1 MRDVTKLGLRLFIFT
16 LIAALAL
23 AVTNEITSGPI
34 AQQELAA
41 GQAAQRAVLPE
52 AEIFETQEIQ
62 TAPEY
67 DQITELYVGKT
78 GDEVVGYVMT
88 ASPQGYGGPI
98 PITLGIGADGSI
110 HGVSVGDLQ
119 ETAGL
124 GSKVGEEPF
133 TSQFPGLAADPAEID
148 ANVQTISGATIS
160 SQAFVTAVRQMTAY
174 SKDVLG
180 VVPNA
185 AVPTLEGDD
194 LVRKEFVDAAE
205 AFEALDVMSLLG
217 DYETIQSVYT
227 GTVGDDAVGY
237 VFELSSKGF
246 ADQIGLRMGITTDG
260 VISKVVMTA
269 NNETPDYGTKTTDP
283 AFCGQFDGNAATVE
297 GYMEGVD
304 VMSGATV
311 SSNAVFKA
319 VGQAVDFYNQYLVPK
334 PEEAGA
340 GNVYEVTGFQPMKVE
355 ITVEDGKITSFE
367 VTEHNETP
375 SYGADV
381 IAAGFD
387 SLIGQDIATAQFDV
401 VSGVTLTCNA
411 INDALAQAAAA
422 AGTGA
427 EAVASTGSSSGVYE
441 VKGFQPMKVEVVV
454 EDGKIASVAVTE
466 HNETAGFGADLIA
479 EGFDSLIGQDIAT
492 AEFDVVSG
500 ATMTCNAINEA
511 LKQAAEATGT
521 GAEESVPV
529 SAEAETETAS
539 GNVYE
544 VTGFQPMKVEITVE
558 DGKITSF
565 AVTEHNETPSYGADV
580 IAAGFDSLIGQDIA
594 TAQFDVVSGVT
605 LTCNAINDALAQAA
619 AAAGTG
625 AEESVPASTEA
636 EPETVADG
644 NVYEVTGFQPMKVEI
659 AVEDGK
665 IASFAV
671 TEHNETAGFGADL
684 IAEGFDSLI
693 GQDIATA
700 KFDVVSG
707 VTLTSNAINDALAQ
721 AAAAAGTGAEAVAST
736 GSSSGVYE
744 VKGFQP
750 MKVEIAVEDGKIT
763 SFAVTE
769 HNETPGYGADVIA
782 AGFDSLIGQDIATA
796 EFDVVSGAT
805 MTSNAINEALAQAA
819 EGVQE

>member
-454 EDGKIASVAVTE
+454 EDGKVASVTVTE
-466 HNETAGFGADLIA
+466 HNETPGYGADVIA
-479 EGFDSLIGQDIAT
+479 AGFDSLIGQDIAT

-671 TEHNETAGFGADL
+671 TEHNETPD
-684 IAEGFDSLI
+684 
-693 GQDIATA
+693 
-700 KFDVVSG
+700 
-707 VTLTSNAINDALAQ
+707 
-721 AAAAAGTGAEAVAST
+721 
-736 GSSSGVYE
+736 
-744 VKGFQP
+744 
-750 MKVEIAVEDGKIT
+750 
-763 SFAVTE
+763 
-769 HNETPGYGADVIA
+769 YGADVIA

>member
-441 VKGFQPMKVEVVV
+441 VKGFQPMKVE
-454 EDGKIASVAVTE
+454 
-466 HNETAGFGADLIA
+466 
-479 EGFDSLIGQDIAT
+479 
-492 AEFDVVSG
+492 
-500 ATMTCNAINEA
+500 
-511 LKQAAEATGT
+511 
-521 GAEESVPV
+521 
-529 SAEAETETAS
+529 
-539 GNVYE
+539 
-544 VTGFQPMKVEITVE
+544 IT
-558 DGKITSF
+558 
-565 AVTEHNETPSYGADV
+565 
-580 IAAGFDSLIGQDIA
+580 
-594 TAQFDVVSGVT
+594 
-605 LTCNAINDALAQAA
+605 
-619 AAAGTG
+619 
-625 AEESVPASTEA
+625 
-636 EPETVADG
+636 
-644 NVYEVTGFQPMKVEI
+644 
-659 AVEDGK
+659 
-665 IASFAV
+665 
-671 TEHNETAGFGADL
+671 
-684 IAEGFDSLI
+684 
-693 GQDIATA
+693 
-700 KFDVVSG
+700 
-707 VTLTSNAINDALAQ
+707 
-721 AAAAAGTGAEAVAST
+721 
-736 GSSSGVYE
+736 
-744 VKGFQP
+744 
-750 MKVEIAVEDGKIT
+750 VEDGKIT

>member
-375 SYGADV
+375 GYGADV

-401 VSGVTLTCNA
+401 VSGVTMTSNA
-411 INDALAQAAAA
+411 INEALKQAAEAT
-422 AGTGA
+422 GTGA
-427 EAVASTGSSSGVYE
+427 EAAATTGSSSGVYE
-441 VKGFQPMKVEVVV
+441 VTGFQPMKVEITV
-454 EDGKIASVAVTE
+454 EDGKITSFAVTE
-466 HNETAGFGADLIA
+466 HNETPSYGADVIA
-479 EGFDSLIGQDIAT
+479 AGFDSLIGQDIAT

-544 VTGFQPMKVEITVE
+544 VKGFQPMKVEIAVE

-565 AVTEHNETPSYGADV
+565 AVTEHNETPDYGADV

-594 TAQFDVVSGVT
+594 TAEFDVVSGAT
-605 LTCNAINDALAQAA
+605 MTCNAINEALKQAA
-619 AAAGTG
+619 EATGTG
-625 AEESVPASTEA
+625 AEESVPVSAEA
-636 EPETVADG
+636 ET
-644 NVYEVTGFQPMKVEI
+644 
-659 AVEDGK
+659 
-665 IASFAV
+665 
-671 TEHNETAGFGADL
+671 ETA
-684 IAEGFDSLI
+684 
-693 GQDIATA
+693 
-700 KFDVVSG
+700 SG
-707 VTLTSNAINDALAQ
+707 N
-721 AAAAAGTGAEAVAST
+721 
-736 GSSSGVYE
+736 VYE

-769 HNETPGYGADVIA
+769 HNETPDYGADVIA

>member
-355 ITVEDGKITSFE
+355 ITVEDGKITSFA

-375 SYGADV
+375 GYGADV

-401 VSGVTLTCNA
+401 VSGVT
-411 INDALAQAAAA
+411 
-422 AGTGA
+422 
-427 EAVASTGSSSGVYE
+427 
-441 VKGFQPMKVEVVV
+441 
-454 EDGKIASVAVTE
+454 
-466 HNETAGFGADLIA
+466 
-479 EGFDSLIGQDIAT
+479 
-492 AEFDVVSG
+492 
-500 ATMTCNAINEA
+500 MTSNAINEA

-594 TAQFDVVSGVT
+594 TAEFDVVSGAT
-605 LTCNAINDALAQAA
+605 MTCNAINDALAQAA

-625 AEESVPASTEA
+625 AEAVAST
-636 EPETVADG
+636 G
-644 NVYEVTGFQPMKVEI
+644 SSSGVYEVTGFQPMKVEI

-700 KFDVVSG
+700 EFDVVSG

-721 AAAAAGTGAEAVAST
+721 AAAAAGTGAEESVPAST
-736 GSSSGVYE
+736 EAEPETVADGNVYE
-744 VKGFQP
+744 VTGFQP
-750 MKVEIAVEDGKIT
+750 MKVEVVVEDGKIA
-763 SFAVTE
+763 SVAVTE
-769 HNETPGYGADVIA
+769 HNETAGFGADVIA
-782 AGFDSLIGQDIATA
+782 AGFDSLI
-796 EFDVVSGAT
+796 
-805 MTSNAINEALAQAA
+805 
-819 EGVQE
+819 